1 MQSRLGGQLSEK
13 SDIGARLRAVM
24 RHYPTGVTIVST
36 SDGGNM
42 HGMTVNS
49 FTSVSLDPP
58 LVLVCIAH
66 SAHCNQMIKNARC
79 FAVSILGHDQAD
91 VSSGFADNDP
101 AAQPIH
107 EFRHHGYG
115 KGSTGAPLLEG
126 AVAHLDCRVEEEF
139 EVADHTVFVGR
150 VEYAREAD
158 ARASLVFFDG
168 KYART

>member
-1 MQSRLGGQLSEK
+1 MSET
-13 SDIGARLRAVM
+13 SEIGARLRAVM

-36 SDGGNM
+36 SDGGNP

-66 SAHCNQMIKNARC
+66 SAHCNQMIKNSGC

-107 EFRHHGYG
+107 EFRHHRYEL
-115 KGSTGAPLLEG
+115 GSTGSPLLAG
-126 AVAHLDCRVEEEF
+126 AVAHLDCRVQEEF
-139 EVADHTVFVGR
+139 EVADHTVFVGL
-150 VEYAREAD
+150 VEFAREAD

>member
-1 MQSRLGGQLSEK
+1 MSET
-13 SDIGARLRAVM
+13 SEIGARLRAVM

-36 SDGGNM
+36 SDGGNL

-66 SAHCNQMIKNARC
+66 SAHCNLMIKNAGC

-91 VSSGFADNDP
+91 VSSGFADTDP

-107 EFRHHGYG
+107 EFRHHGHELG
-115 KGSTGAPLLEG
+115 PTGAPLLKG
-126 AVAHLDCRVEEEF
+126 AVAHLDCRIEEEF

-158 ARASLVFFDG
+158 ARPSLVFFDG